1 MLIREVIL
9 EDFMSYQY
17 ARIPFRSGVNVIC
30 GPNGAGKS
38 SILLGISIALGQS
51 YTERSRKLSNLIRWG
66 RDQARVTIVLDNSSR
81 KGKRPVKRI
90 DKDQIFLTRGLRRDG
105 KYWFELDNR
114 AATKRDVERLLAKF
128 NVDPDNLLIV
138 MHQNMTE
145 QFTVLSSEEKLRT
158 VEAAV
163 GLEPYRRN
171 VLQAR
176 KKLTRILSEEES
188 VTQLLESAEQ
198 TLTYWR
204 EQYDRYQQKKQLQMK
219 RRFLERELLWAEASK
234 KETIVKSLASQI
246 KTNEAERQQIENEMA
261 QLAAKLTELQ
271 SRLDQSKAQWQKLI
285 DERIVTERSK
295 ARDETSISLRT
306 EVLDEMRQLVE
317 SSSRQM
323 NTCIHVVERLEA
335 TAATHRNPN
344 DYLDMVTN
352 VKGAYQSL
360 EETWTQQLQ
369 RQSENLKAQME
380 IHHDAL
386 QKATKH
392 LLETQLKTQHTAREI
407 DDLTDQIITAKIDNA
422 LLGYRRQNI
431 ERQLQKLQRDLRI
444 RTAEYEEAAK
454 KAGQTGSRIA
464 STRDSSAILDEI
476 RLTDGHLIALGDV
489 SEDIERMY
497 ESYSKLYLDLKE
509 KAQTVAESREKTL
522 EEVDARL
529 DAWRTVIQHLL
540 DTVNLQYQRIL
551 NHAQAAGQVRLANG
565 HDIEAAGLEVLVGF
579 KGAPLVPLDA
589 YTQSGGERSMA
600 TMSFLLALQQHVTSP
615 FRAVDEYD
623 VHMDPKNRETITS
636 LLIESVEGG
645 NSQYLIITPT
655 QITFAK
661 PDLHIITVQNV
672 EGSSRVREAV

>member
-1 MLIREVIL
+1 
-9 EDFMSYQY
+9 
-17 ARIPFRSGVNVIC
+17 
-30 GPNGAGKS
+30 
-38 SILLGISIALGQS
+38 
-51 YTERSRKLSNLIRWG
+51 
-66 RDQARVTIVLDNSSR
+66 
-81 KGKRPVKRI
+81 
-90 DKDQIFLTRGLRRDG
+90 
-105 KYWFELDNR
+105 
-114 AATKRDVERLLAKF
+114 
-128 NVDPDNLLIV
+128 
-138 MHQNMTE
+138 
-145 QFTVLSSEEKLRT
+145 
-158 VEAAV
+158 
-163 GLEPYRRN
+163 
-171 VLQAR
+171 
-176 KKLTRILSEEES
+176 
-188 VTQLLESAEQ
+188 
-198 TLTYWR
+198 
-204 EQYDRYQQKKQLQMK
+204 
-219 RRFLERELLWAEASK
+219 
-234 KETIVKSLASQI
+234 VKSLASQI

-271 SRLDQSKAQWQKLI
+271 SQLDQSKAQWQKLI

-352 VKGAYQSL
+352 VKSAYQSL

-407 DDLTDQIITAKIDNA
+407 NDLTDQIITAKIDNA
-422 LLGYRRQNI
+422 LLGYRGQNI